1 MVFDGLTLNTQDLVF
16 EGATGTS
23 AWGTLFSWDAN
34 HLPASARAALQPG
47 RSFFLGWPA
56 TCYPEATRQRDTD
69 EVLVASHSEI
79 HAQDRLAWLR
89 AAVLGANDG
98 IVSTS
103 SLMIGVVAAGQSAS
117 ATLVAGVA
125 GLVAGAMS
133 MAAGEFVS
141 VASQRDA
148 EDADIAKETRE
159 LAETPASELD
169 ELIAIYKH
177 RGLDEA
183 LARAVA
189 EKFTAHDALQ
199 AHLRDELGITD
210 LTRAKPFQ
218 AAWVSA
224 VSFVLGAAL
233 PILVSLITPANM
245 AVWAIGASAAL
256 ALGGS
261 GYVGAKLGGAN
272 PQLGAVRVGLGG
284 IAAMS
289 LTFGI
294 GHLLGITVG

>member
-1 MVFDGLTLNTQDLVF
+1 MV
-16 EGATGTS
+16 
-23 AWGTLFSWDAN
+23 
-34 HLPASARAALQPG
+34 
-47 RSFFLGWPA
+47 
-56 TCYPEATRQRDTD
+56 
-69 EVLVASHSEI
+69 SHSEI

-98 IVSTS
+98 IVSTA
-103 SLMIGVVAAGQSAS
+103 SLMIGVVAAGQSSS
-117 ATLVAGVA
+117 ATLVAGIA

-159 LAETPASELD
+159 LVEAPAHELD
-169 ELIAIYKH
+169 ELIGIYKH
-177 RGLDEA
+177 RGLDDT

-189 EKFTAHDALQ
+189 EQLTAHNALE
-199 AHLRDELGITD
+199 AHLRDELGITA
-210 LTRAKPFQ
+210 LSRARPFQ

-233 PILVSLITPANM
+233 PIVISLVTPSAY
-245 AVWAIGASAAL
+245 AVVAIGVSAAIAL
-256 ALGGS
+256 AGS
-261 GYVGAKLGGAN
+261 GFVGARLGGAS
-272 PQLGAVRVGLGG
+272 PMLGALRVGLGG
-284 IAAMS
+284 IAAMA

-294 GHLLGITVG
+294 GRLLGVAVG